1 MAKDKNVLNGG
12 SKLVMID
19 NFVRSNGDKIP
30 DELTAKIMGLAI
42 EIYEGDRYDEEK
54 TAYRGSLGNFF
65 AEK

>member
-1 MAKDKNVLNGG
+1 MAKDKNVLAGG
-12 SKLVMID
+12 SELVMID
-19 NFVRSNGDKIP
+19 NFVRSNGDKIS

-42 EIYEGDRYDEEK
+42 DIYEGDRYDLEK